1 MMVESLAIL
10 SPSVIRKTE
19 NILNETAD
27 LTKDI
32 FRHSIQG
39 ISWLLLAA
47 YSKML
52 EEGEIS

>member
-1 MMVESLAIL
+1 MVESLAIL